1 VSTFVQPTAGPHNP
15 LTSTPDRRAP
25 SARRTTSIDVLWPD
39 FATGQVEVVVRGQ
52 DLVTRADGVTEAAD
66 ELDVTLLAELA
77 SGRVVDVQGGDDLL
91 RERVQ
96 DASLRSGF
104 SRHLATV
111 DPDGGR
117 LRTLAYSALD
127 DLPGAFLVAGYS
139 MLREGLLDG
148 DPEATKARAPRQG
161 NICIG
166 WRTDGPVFIALDEIG
181 RNAVPYGPDAPP
193 VEQAEPKGWHPL
205 LPITKGTVRRRRQ
218 LDVWPAPDA
227 GGSAGGG
234 LVLQSHFRD
243 SYQGDEPE
251 MVMHEYLVQGSV
263 GADSAIAE
271 LHVDPL
277 VLPWEACP
285 GSVGSA
291 AVLVGVPLAEVEER
305 ARTETA
311 GPIGCTHLTSTLRA
325 LADVQSLAARR

>member
-1 VSTFVQPTAGPHNP
+1 VSTFVQPTAGPHRP
-15 LTSTPDRRAP
+15 LASTPSRTAP
-25 SARRTTSIDVLWPD
+25 SVRRTTSIDVRWPD

-52 DLVTRADGVTEAAD
+52 DLVTGPDGDAGVAD

-77 SGRVVDVQGGDDLL
+77 GGRVVEVQGGDARL
-91 RERVQ
+91 RDRVLE
-96 DASLRSGF
+96 ASLRSGF

-111 DPDGGR
+111 DPAGGLR
-117 LRTLAYSALD
+117 RTLAYSALD

-148 DPEATKARAPRQG
+148 DPEAAKQRAPRQG

-166 WRTDGPVFIALDEIG
+166 WRTDGPVFLALSEKG

-193 VEQAEPKGWHPL
+193 VEEAEPAGWHAL
-205 LPITKGTVRRRRQ
+205 LPLAKGTVRRRRQ
-218 LDVWPAPDA
+218 LDVGPAA
-227 GGSAGGG
+227 GEGGEPHG
-234 LVLQSHFRD
+234 LSVQSHFRD
-243 SYQGDEPE
+243 SYAGDEPE
-251 MVMHEYLVQGSV
+251 MVMHEYLVEAAV
-263 GADSAIAE
+263 DADQR
-271 LHVDPL
+271 LTRVHVDPL

-285 GSVGSA
+285 GSVASA

-325 LADVQSLAARR
+325 LADVQSLATRL